1 MLAIYERMT
10 KEGKIGP
17 FDAQGRPRPYQ
28 EYPKAVRDASGAKRV
43 VNSAREELAIAA
55 ETGVQP
61 EYATD
66 DPLIAERNAFAEE
79 NERLRLQL
87 AAFAGAPVSPPA
99 GLRDVSAEPANA
111 PPPISLKA
119 PQTADATKKET
130 K

>member
-28 EYPKAVRDASGAKRV
+28 EYPKAVRDASGQKRV

-66 DPLIAERNAFAEE
+66 DPLIAERNALAEE

-87 AAFAGAPVSPPA
+87 AALAGAPVSPPA
-99 GLRDVSAEPANA
+99 GLRAVGPEEPAKVE
-111 PPPISLKA
+111 PISPKA
-119 PQTADATKKET
+119 PTPAAEKKET